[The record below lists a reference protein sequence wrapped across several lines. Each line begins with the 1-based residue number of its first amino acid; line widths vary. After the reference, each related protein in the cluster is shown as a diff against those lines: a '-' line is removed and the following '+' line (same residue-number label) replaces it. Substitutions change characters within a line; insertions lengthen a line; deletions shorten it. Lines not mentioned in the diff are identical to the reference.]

1 MQYEDEDEEAN
12 DIDQINKLVENKLKL
27 ETEINEKI
35 NDSENF
41 VKKSDWKI
49 LDDSTYSF
57 KQNIERV
64 WEAIKSINFKFIL
77 EHYPIIFK
85 TGSNIYDVGNI
96 FEGKLYN
103 SYEFNAKV
111 IKEKIFSDIKKIEWL
126 FFIGNGED
134 FRIKL
139 KLYKVTEDNS
149 TVINIKIR
157 YIPSNGENVIIKILE
172 KFKINKYFKDIEK
185 KLKKESVRFYQYES
199 GIILGNMEEIWDI
212 LTDNTK
218 LVSIAPNNSCFV
230 PININNV
237 KAGDIS
243 KVPMSVRNI
252 DGFLEIKLDLKEN
265 KEGWNKW
272 AFGYSILGGG
282 PFKIIKQTVQVE
294 LTKINKYETQ
304 LSVFTK
310 IYENIDMKMVKH
322 LSEKKKYVIASFK
335 DYFENFSTPL
345 NDIDNKNENENEKID
360 N

>member
-111 IKEKIFSDIKKIEWL
+111 IKEKIFSDIKNRMA

-185 KLKKESVRFYQYES
+185 
-199 GIILGNMEEIWDI
+199 
-212 LTDNTK
+212 T
-218 LVSIAPNNSCFV
+218 
-230 PININNV
+230 
-237 KAGDIS
+237 
-243 KVPMSVRNI
+243 
-252 DGFLEIKLDLKEN
+252 
-265 KEGWNKW
+265 
-272 AFGYSILGGG
+272 
-282 PFKIIKQTVQVE
+282 
-294 LTKINKYETQ
+294 
-304 LSVFTK
+304 
-310 IYENIDMKMVKH
+310 
-322 LSEKKKYVIASFK
+322 
-335 DYFENFSTPL
+335 
-345 NDIDNKNENENEKID
+345 
-360 N
+360 

>member
-1 MQYEDEDEEAN
+1 MKYEDEDEEDN
-12 DIDQINKLVENKLKL
+12 DIDQINKLVEKKLKL
-27 ETEINEKI
+27 DTEINEKI
-35 NDSENF
+35 NDSENY
-41 VKKSDWKI
+41 VKKSIWKI

-96 FEGKLYN
+96 FEGKLIN

-111 IKEKIFSDIKKIEWL
+111 IKVKIFSDIKKIEWL
-126 FFIGNGED
+126 FFIGNGEV

-149 TVINIKIR
+149 TVINLKMK
-157 YIPSNGENVIIKILE
+157 YIPSNGENVIFKIKE
-172 KFKINKYFKDIEK
+172 KFKINGYFKDIEK
-185 KLKKESVRFYQYES
+185 LLKKESVRFYQYES

-237 KAGDIS
+237 KVGDIS
-243 KVPMSVRNI
+243 KVPLSIKNI
-252 DGFLEIKLDLKEN
+252 DGFLDIKLDLKEN

-345 NDIDNKNENENEKID
+345 NDKDNENENID